1 MISSTS
7 RKLAQKHTKLNF
19 LMMIDLDSLIEETS
33 YYTLTCKLKN
43 VIFDITQ
50 AILRK
55 DALQCL
61 LQIEIYHDFSNFEDS
76 EVWIVSS
83 N

>member
-61 LQIEIYHDFSNFEDS
+61 LQIEIYDDFSNFEDS
-76 EVWIVSS
+76 KVWIVSS